1 MGKIQTMTRSFDLLH
16 PRERILIRTKTKR
29 KFERG
34 IRAILDD
41 EKLARENDFVDSA
54 LTLFLKDEYSNIG
67 VLDICKQIGLAKGS
81 FYLYFHSKEEIF
93 LRIVE
98 LQIVKW
104 SQVLDR
110 DLGNLPIDSPPAVS
124 AQTFVASLT
133 EFSPMLRLFSL
144 LHSIIEKNVRPERIL
159 PFKLKML
166 EVQTSQAIL
175 WKKIYPW
182 LSEDDI
188 QKLLIFLSSSLLGI
202 WTLAN
207 PPESAR
213 VAIQLGALEKIL
225 APFDA
230 TLESQIV
237 TFLNGLQAN
246 HV

>member
-1 MGKIQTMTRSFDLLH
+1 MTRSFNLLD
-16 PRERILIRTKTKR
+16 PRDRILIRTKTKR
-29 KFERG
+29 KSERG

-41 EKLARENDFVDSA
+41 EKLARENDFIEGA
-54 LTLFLKDEYSNIG
+54 LTLFLKEEYSNIG

-81 FYLYFHSKEEIF
+81 FYLYFHSKEEVF

-98 LQIVKW
+98 QQIVKW
-104 SQVLDR
+104 GQLLDQK
-110 DLGNLPIDSPPAVS
+110 LSELPTQCPLHLA
-124 AQTFVASLT
+124 AKTFVSSLS

-166 EVQTSQAIL
+166 EVQSSQAIL
-175 WKKIYPW
+175 WKKIYPR
-182 LSEDDI
+182 LDDDDI

-213 VAIQLGALEKIL
+213 AAIQLGGLEKIL
-225 APFDA
+225 APFGS
-230 TLESQIV
+230 TLESQLEM
-237 TFLNGLQAN
+237 FLKGLQAK